1 VNSHLHVLV
10 VEDLE
15 DDMLLMLRE
24 LRRGGYTVDYLRVE
38 TSAEMQGA
46 LDRQPW
52 DIVIADYTLPKFS
65 APEALQLLQHQH
77 RDLPFIIVSGTIGEE
92 TAVKAMKAGAH
103 DYITKGNLTRLVPA
117 VERELREA
125 QERQKRHEAERALRE
140 SEERFRQ
147 LAETSPVGIFRT
159 SNDEHCVYVNERWC
173 EITGLSVG
181 EALGTGW
188 IKALHPDDRD
198 FVIAAW
204 NKATQHQTLF
214 RLEHRFQ
221 RPDGEVIWVI
231 GQALPE
237 RSHGD
242 TVSGYVGTTTDIT
255 ERKQAEQKI
264 KEQAALIDIA
274 SDAIFVRDFSNRIL
288 FWNQGAE
295 RLYGWSAAEALERD
309 VCTLFG
315 QKQIDQD
322 RDMLQ
327 TVLEQGEWQGEF
339 YKQNKSGEEVIV
351 DTRCTLVRDEREQPR
366 SILTVDTDITEKK
379 RLETQFLRAQRLES
393 LGTLAS
399 GIAHDFN
406 NLLTPILAIS
416 QLLPLKLPQLD
427 EQNQQLIQIVEDNVR
442 RGADLVK
449 QILTFARGG
458 DGRRVPLQIRHLISE
473 VMKVVRQ
480 TFPKTIEIRALLATT
495 DLWIVSADPTQ
506 LHQILMNLCVNARD
520 AMPNGGVLSLSAE
533 NVLIDEAY
541 VRMNPEAHLGSFVA
555 ITVADTGIGIP
566 EELLERIFDPFFTT
580 KEVGKGTGLGLSTT
594 LGIVKNHGGF
604 IKVYSEVAHGA
615 QFKVYLPATK
625 QDVTSAAAAPTLLS
639 GHNEL
644 ILIVED
650 EPSIQEVTKAALEEC
665 NYRTLT
671 ARDGIEAISL
681 YAEHKHDISLVLMDI
696 MMPSMDGLTAV
707 RTLRKLN
714 PNVRIVAMS
723 GLVTNNQLAQAIG
736 NSVKAFLPKPY
747 TTQDLID
754 TLQSVLNMD

>member
-1 VNSHLHVLV
+1 MNSHLHVLV

-24 LRRGGYTVDYLRVE
+24 LRRGGYTVDYVRVE
-38 TSAEMQGA
+38 TSADMQAA
-46 LDRQPW
+46 LDRQSW
-52 DIVIADYTLPKFS
+52 DIVIADYTLPNFS
-65 APEALQLLQHQH
+65 APEALQLLQRQQ

-125 QERQKRHEAERALRE
+125 QERQKRHEAEQALRE

-147 LAETSPVGIFRT
+147 LAETSPVGIFRA
-159 SNDEHCVYVNERWC
+159 SKDGLCVYVNDRWC
-173 EITGLSVG
+173 EITGWSAD

-198 FVIAAW
+198 SVPGVW
-204 NKATQHQTLF
+204 NEAVQHQTMF
-214 RLEHRFQ
+214 RLEYRYQH
-221 RPDGEVIWVI
+221 PDGEVSWVI

-237 RSHGD
+237 RSGG
-242 TVSGYVGTTTDIT
+242 TICGYVGTITDIT
-255 ERKQAEQKI
+255 EHKQAEQKI

-274 SDAIFVRDFSNRIL
+274 SDAIFVRDFSNRII

-295 RLYGWSAAEALERD
+295 RLYGWSTAEALERD

-315 QKQIDQD
+315 QKQINQD

-327 TVLEQGEWQGEF
+327 AVLEQGEWQGEF
-339 YKQNKSGEEVIV
+339 YKQNKAGDEVIV
-351 DTRCTLVRDEREQPR
+351 DTRCTLVRDESGQPR
-366 SILTVDTDITEKK
+366 SILTVDTDITEKT

-427 EQNQQLIQIVEDNVR
+427 EQNQQLIQIVEDNVK

-458 DGRRVPLQIRHLISE
+458 DGKRVPLQIRHLISE
-473 VMKVVRQ
+473 VVKVIRQ
-480 TFPKTIEIRALLATT
+480 TFPKTIEIRVLLATT
-495 DLWIVSADPTQ
+495 DLWTVSADPTQ

-520 AMPNGGVLSLSAE
+520 AMLNGGVLSVSAE

-541 VRMNPEAHLGSFVA
+541 VRLNPEAHLGSFVV
-555 ITVADTGIGIP
+555 ITVADTGTGIP

-604 IKVYSEVAHGA
+604 IKVYSEAAHGS

-625 QDVTSAAAAPTLLS
+625 KDVTSIVAEPMLLS

-650 EPSIQEVTKAALEEC
+650 EPSIQEVTKATLEEC
-665 NYRTLT
+665 NYRILT

-707 RTLRKLN
+707 RTLQKLN
-714 PNVRIVAMS
+714 PNVKVVAMS
-723 GLVTNNQLAQAIG
+723 GLATNSQLAQAIG
-736 NSVKAFLPKPY
+736 TSVKAFLPKPY
-747 TTQDLID
+747 TTQNLIE
-754 TLQSVLNMD
+754 TVQNVLSMNS